1 MTELQETINA
11 ILEENGMTDRVSN
24 RLLMAMLIDIR
35 DGVRGNTV
43 ALENTC
49 AHMEALERRI
59 SKLEEAGTV
68 NPSLVWLL
76 KNRPAPTIKTAAII
90 LIVLMLLMTIG
101 QPIAAFVAALL
112 GLPIP

>member
-1 MTELQETINA
+1 MSNLHDTINEL
-11 ILEENGMTDRVSN
+11 LEENGMPHNISN
-24 RLLMAMLIDIR
+24 RLLMAILLEIR
-35 DGVRGNTV
+35 IAVNANTV
-43 ALENTC
+43 MQIDHEKRIAE
-49 AHMEALERRI
+49 EER
-59 SKLEEAGTV
+59 AV
-68 NPSLVWLL
+68 NPSLTWLL